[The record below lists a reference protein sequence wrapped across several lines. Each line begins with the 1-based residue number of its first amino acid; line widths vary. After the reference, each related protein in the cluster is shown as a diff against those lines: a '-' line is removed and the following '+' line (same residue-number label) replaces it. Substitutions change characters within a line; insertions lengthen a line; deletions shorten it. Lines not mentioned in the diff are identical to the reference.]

1 MGNDNLAGLAGNDT
15 LNGGDGNDTLVGGLG
30 KDLLTG
36 GAGADRFVFLATTE
50 TQPTLQGRDVI
61 TDWGT
66 GDLIDLTTLDADSGL
81 AGTQDF
87 VFRGVTAQP
96 FTAQAGEL
104 WYYQNGSSTYVVGGI
119 NADGQRDFQ
128 IELTGL
134 HSLTASQFLV

>member
-1 MGNDNLAGLAGNDT
+1 M
-15 LNGGDGNDTLVGGLG
+15 
-30 KDLLTG
+30 
-36 GAGADRFVFLATTE
+36 DRFVFTSAAE

-61 TDWGT
+61 ADWGP
-66 GDLIDLTTLDADSGL
+66 GDLIDLAAMDADTGL

-87 VFRGVTAQP
+87 VFRGLTAQA
-96 FTAQAGEL
+96 FTAQVGEL
-104 WYYQNGSSTYVVGGI
+104 WYYQNGGSTYVVGGI